1 MLSPQ
6 SHIESSA
13 ALMHFNTL
21 HLNMRCISIIAV
33 CDYVSFYAGMYDFI
47 FI

>member
-6 SHIESSA
+6 SHIEFSA

-21 HLNMRCISIIAV
+21 YLNMHCISAIV
-33 CDYVSFYAGMYDFI
+33 CDYVSFYAGMYEFI